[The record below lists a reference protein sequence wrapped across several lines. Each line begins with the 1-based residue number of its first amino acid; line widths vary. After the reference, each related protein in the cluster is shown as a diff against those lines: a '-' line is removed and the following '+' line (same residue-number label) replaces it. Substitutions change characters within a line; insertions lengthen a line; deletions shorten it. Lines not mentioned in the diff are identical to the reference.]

1 MERLLKEAGMKAGLA
16 ERDVNSLFLSVT
28 QVMTLLPS

>member
-1 MERLLKEAGMKAGLA
+1 MERQPQEAGMKAGLA
-16 ERDVNSLFLSVT
+16 ERDVNNLFLSVT